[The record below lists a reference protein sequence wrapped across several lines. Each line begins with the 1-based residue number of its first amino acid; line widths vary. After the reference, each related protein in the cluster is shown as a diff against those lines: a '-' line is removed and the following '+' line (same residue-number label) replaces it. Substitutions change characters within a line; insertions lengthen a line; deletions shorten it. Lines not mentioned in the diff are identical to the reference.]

1 MTRTAERSPSIVLSR
16 SLPGPFSIS
25 FSIPHSISLTPPSQG
40 RPWAVGLPITPHL
53 CYSNTSMFGIGLPEL
68 IIIIIVALLV
78 VGPTK
83 LPEVARSLGRALG
96 EFRRMADDVKETI
109 EQEMNVEDEK
119 GGQESAGAQGEASKK
134 GEAEAAA
141 EGTPV
146 GAGVPAEGEGGD
158 PEGGEGTPTAGE
170 GKPEEP
176 AEGAAPGER
185 KEPSE
190 GTGPDARKDA

>member
-1 MTRTAERSPSIVLSR
+1 M
-16 SLPGPFSIS
+16 
-25 FSIPHSISLTPPSQG
+25 
-40 RPWAVGLPITPHL
+40 GLPITPHL

-109 EQEMNVEDEK
+109 EQEMNVEEEK
-119 GGQESAGAQGEASKK
+119 GGQESGEASKK

-141 EGTPV
+141 VGTPGV
-146 GAGVPAEGEGGD
+146 SPVPAEGEGGD
-158 PEGGEGTPTAGE
+158 PEGGEGTPAAGE

-176 AEGAAPGER
+176 AEGTGPGER

-190 GTGPDARKDA
+190 GTGPDVRKDA